1 MMTRRGANTIVKTA
15 KATANFM
22 VDEDRDDGDGGMSGG
37 GPDRR
42 SDVDGDGNGG
52 AGGRRGDA
60 SKKTMA
66 TAMST
71 TRSKRK
77 IFSDGKGGGEIT
89 RVGGGGG
96 GLPLLP

>member
-1 MMTRRGANTIVKTA
+1 MMTRRGADTIANTA

-22 VDEDRDDGDGGMSGG
+22 VDEDRDYGNDGVSGGGTDRRSVVDGDGDGG
-37 GPDRR
+37 
-42 SDVDGDGNGG
+42 
-52 AGGRRGDA
+52 AGRRTGDV

-66 TAMST
+66 TAMTT

-77 IFSDGKGGGEIT
+77 IFSDGK
-89 RVGGGGG
+89 VGGRDNDGRRRGG